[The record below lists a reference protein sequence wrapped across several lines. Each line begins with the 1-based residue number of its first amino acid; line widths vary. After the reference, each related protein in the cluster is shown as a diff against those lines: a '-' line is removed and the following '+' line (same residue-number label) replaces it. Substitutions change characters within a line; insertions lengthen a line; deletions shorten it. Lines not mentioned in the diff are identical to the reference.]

1 MIDSLCRLR
10 NWAARSVGR
19 IFGSTPLSRRADPS
33 KGAAANPLTRLHQV
47 VQNAQPVVEQQF
59 AAARMMDELL
69 TSVERQ
75 LGQAWGE
82 RERLIGD
89 YYALLRSVLAVVEDC
104 RSSSDD
110 SPELQVVRTGLEKT
124 LRQQGIEVIPAAEG
138 DVFQPDIHSCEEV
151 ESSADCLAGTVLRI
165 LETGYQR
172 QLDDGSV
179 VVVRPAKVVI
189 SQPSASFKESG
200 E

>member
-10 NWAARSVGR
+10 SWVAKSVSR
-19 IFGSTPLSRRADPS
+19 LFGWMPLSRRVNPS
-33 KGAAANPLTRLHQV
+33 KGSGENPLTRLHQF

-59 AAARMMDELL
+59 AAARMTDELL
-69 TSVERQ
+69 TGIERQ

-82 RERLIGD
+82 RESLIGD
-89 YYALLRSVLAVVEDC
+89 YYALLRSVLTVADDC
-104 RSSSDD
+104 RSSSAD
-110 SPELQVVRTGLEKT
+110 SPELQVVRIGLENT
-124 LRQQGIEVIPAAEG
+124 LRQQGIEVIPVAEG
-138 DVFQPDIHSCEEV
+138 NVFQPDIHSCEEV
-151 ESSADCLAGTVLRI
+151 EPSVDCVPGTVLRI

-172 QLDDGSV
+172 RLADGSV

-189 SQPSASFKESG
+189 SQPSANFKEPR

>member
-1 MIDSLCRLR
+1 MSKLLCRF
-10 NWAARSVGR
+10 RSCVTKTVSG
-19 IFGSTPLSRRADPS
+19 IFGSTLLARGTNPS
-33 KGAAANPLTRLHQV
+33 NGPGVNPLTQLLQI
-47 VQNAQPVVEQQF
+47 VQNAQPVVDQQL
-59 AAARMMDELL
+59 AAARTTDELL

-82 RERLIGD
+82 RESLIAD

-124 LRQQGIEVIPAAEG
+124 LRQQGIEVIPVAKG
-138 DVFQPDIHSCEEV
+138 DGFQPDTQSCEEV
-151 ESSADCLAGTVLRI
+151 EPSTDCAAGTVLRI

-172 QLDDGSV
+172 QLADGGV

-189 SQPSASFKESG
+189 SQPSANFKEAC

>member
-1 MIDSLCRLR
+1 MSKLLYRLR
-10 NWAARSVGR
+10 SWLAKSISG
-19 IFGSTPLSRRADPS
+19 IFGSTLLARGTNPS
-33 KGAAANPLTRLHQV
+33 NGPGANPLTQLLQI
-47 VQNAQPVVEQQF
+47 VQNAQPVVDQQL
-59 AAARMMDELL
+59 AAARTTDELL

-82 RERLIGD
+82 RESLIAD

-124 LRQQGIEVIPAAEG
+124 LRQQGIEVIPVAES
-138 DVFQPDIHSCEEV
+138 DVFQPDIHFCEEV
-151 ESSADCLAGTVLRI
+151 EPSTDCAAGTILRI

-172 QLDDGSV
+172 QLADGSV

-189 SQPSASFKESG
+189 SQPSGNFKESH